1 MKKLSYIESTMLP
14 LPMSNIDTDQIM
26 PKEFLKRVERSGYG
40 EFLFYDWKKD
50 ANFPLNN
57 EIFKESKV
65 LLTGT
70 NFGTGSSREH
80 APWGLQDWG
89 FDAIISSKFA
99 DIFRLNSINIG
110 LLPIEASEDIIEK
123 LFKKVSENPKTK
135 IEISIEQKSVVCEE
149 IEFNFFID
157 DFSQNRILNGIDK
170 IDISLEFEEKI
181 DEFMQSRNKWAP
193 KLTYKH
199 LNLNYLQL
207 LLKAVIH
214 YVFARK
220 D

>member
-1 MKKLSYIESTMLP
+1 MKKLSYIESNMLP

-50 ANFPLNN
+50 DDFPLNN
-57 EIFKESKV
+57 EIYEKSKV
-65 LLTGT
+65 LLAGT

-110 LLPIEASEDIIEK
+110 LLPIEASEDIVEK
-123 LFKKVSENPKTK
+123 LFHKVSENPKTK
-135 IEISIEQKSVVCEE
+135 IEISIEEKSVVCEE

-170 IDISLEFEEKI
+170 IDITLEYEEKI
-181 DEFMQSRNKWAP
+181 DEFMQRRNKWAP
-193 KLTYKH
+193 KLT
-199 LNLNYLQL
+199 
-207 LLKAVIH
+207 
-214 YVFARK
+214 
-220 D
+220 